1 MQNYDVIVVGAG
13 LIGAACADA
22 LTRRGLRV
30 LVLER
35 GMAGGGTTAAGMGHL
50 VVMDSPPAEFA
61 LTAYS
66 LEVWREIV
74 PHLPEDGEDDPCG
87 TLWVAEDEDE
97 MAHAKGQA
105 RSFATRAVR
114 AELLDARG
122 LSQLEPSLRTGFVGG
137 LFLPDD
143 RVIYPP
149 AVTRFFLQRAIRH
162 GAQVRERVEVRS
174 IESTRPGCM
183 AVHTATGRI
192 GAGQVVNAAGAFAP
206 ALTPGLPIEP
216 RKGHLVITD
225 RYPGL
230 VRHQMVELGYV
241 KSAHA
246 GSGASV
252 AMNIQPR
259 RTGQILIG
267 SSREYVGWDSSINR
281 EVRGRMLARAAHYVP
296 ALRELSAIRTWIGF
310 RPSTADKLPL
320 IGEWEPGLTIAAG
333 HEGLGITTA
342 SGTAA
347 LIADLLT
354 GATPAIDPVPY
365 HPRREMPHDA

>member
-97 MAHAKGQA
+97 MAHTKGQA

-192 GAGQVVNAAGAFAP
+192 GTGQVVNAAGAFAP

-259 RTGQILIG
+259 RTGQIQIG
-267 SSREYVGWDSSINR
+267 RASCRERV
-281 EVRGRMLARAAHYVP
+281 
-296 ALRELSAIRTWIGF
+296 
-310 RPSTADKLPL
+310 
-320 IGEWEPGLTIAAG
+320 
-333 HEGLGITTA
+333 
-342 SGTAA
+342 
-347 LIADLLT
+347 
-354 GATPAIDPVPY
+354 
-365 HPRREMPHDA
+365 